1 MSLATSSQGLGWK
14 RKMIWRQTVTGKG
27 QERPD
32 TWCLHFHSVD
42 MSLKTEGSYWVK
54 SWVMEK
60 FLLSVPTETGQ
71 RQERMLRK
79 LQAQQ
84 PSFGKS
90 PLKGSVSTN
99 KPLELSASYSHTC
112 YQEKAGKMVV
122 AKTASSKHL
131 SSKFDSFTT
140 FNRCLT
146 ERGLLVYYI

>member
-1 MSLATSSQGLGWK
+1 MWLAGSEGRRGGSRWAPEVDRGQRSSWTRLAWRWQRGGRVDGLRMG
-14 RKMIWRQTVTGKG
+14 
-27 QERPD
+27 
-32 TWCLHFHSVD
+32 L
-42 MSLKTEGSYWVK
+42 
-54 SWVMEK
+54 EK

-90 PLKGSVSTN
+90 PLKGGVSTN